1 MAVLSLK
8 NKSKQ
13 SFLTAPSGIDLGAMI
28 PLSTVTVDSGGA
40 ANAEFTNIPAYYE
53 HLQVRALTKCSNADL
68 TVRAQFNS
76 DTSTNYATHYIEA
89 NGSAVSAGALAST
102 TYLMVGV
109 AASGTAGQV
118 GGFVLDILD
127 YCNTNKYKTTRT
139 LSGCDNNGSG
149 YVWPASGLWMNTNAI
164 TSIKIFPAS
173 GTFQQYASFALY
185 GIKRA
190 GV

>member
-1 MAVLSLK
+1 MAVSSLK
-8 NKSKQ
+8 YKSKLGN
-13 SFLTAPSGIDLGAMI
+13 LTAPAEIDLGGMI
-28 PLSTVTVDSGGA
+28 PLATVTVGSGGT

-76 DTSTNYATHYIEA
+76 DTGTNYATHYIEA
-89 NGSAVSAGALAST
+89 NGSTVAAGAVTST
-102 TYLMVGV
+102 TYVMVGV

-118 GGFVLDILD
+118 GGFVLDVLD
-127 YCNTNKYKTTRT
+127 YSNTSKYKTTRT

-149 YVWPASGLWMNTNAI
+149 YVWPASGLWMSTNAI

-185 GIKRA
+185 GIKA
-190 GV
+190 EV